1 MFYDND
7 FIEENKNLCLSD
19 RMMLDRWA
27 SQSPASVPMDNLSE
41 KAKNAQVGCWE
52 CSVFPKMV
60 ENEPCQIWQKKCFYL
75 PLSYALEIQIIWPPP
90 SQQPRVKQFSFE

>member
-7 FIEENKNLCLSD
+7 FIEENKNPCLSD

-27 SQSPASVPMDNLSE
+27 SQSPASVPAMDNLSE
-41 KAKNAQVGCWE
+41 KAKNVQVGCWE

-60 ENEPCQIWQKKCFYL
+60 ENEPCQISQKNVFYL
-75 PLSYALEIQIIWPPP
+75 PLAYASEIQII
-90 SQQPRVKQFSFE
+90 